1 MSSERLQRWRLV
13 LGGGEADGTEA
24 RLNKEDARV
33 DEVLSHLYDADPVQ
47 RRGGLGASAPRVARW
62 LGDVRSL
69 FPTSVVTILQRD
81 ALERLDL
88 KQMLLEPEMMDAVQ
102 ADVHLASHL
111 IGLAA
116 ALPDEARERARTL
129 VRRVVDDILRRVKL
143 PTAQAVRGA
152 LRRSIR
158 NLRPRPGEID
168 WGATIRANLR
178 HYLAEHRTV
187 VPERRIGYGRNQ
199 ARLRDVILAIDQS
212 ASMATSVVY
221 AGVFGSVL
229 ASLPA
234 VTTHVVAFDTEV
246 VDLTDQCA
254 DPVDVLFGVQLGGGT
269 DINRA
274 LAYCETLVTRP
285 RQTVLVVVTDLVEGG
300 RRDQML
306 ARFAALAAGGV
317 TVIAL
322 LALSDDGAPAYDHHT
337 ASTLASYGI
346 ACFACT
352 PDMFPELMAAAL
364 ERHDLFAW
372 AAARQIVT
380 ARPLE
385 PSTPTT
391 RDEEPSGNG

>member
-1 MSSERLQRWRLV
+1 MSHERLERWRLV
-13 LGGGEADGTEA
+13 LGGGEADATGVQP
-24 RLNKEDARV
+24 RGDDARI
-33 DEVLSHLYDADPVQ
+33 DEALSLLYDADPLF

-62 LGDVRSL
+62 LGDVRRL
-69 FPTSVVTILQRD
+69 FPSGVVSVMQRD
-81 ALERLDL
+81 AIDRLGLEQL
-88 KQMLLEPEMMDAVQ
+88 LLEPEMLDAVQ

-111 IGLAA
+111 IALAA
-116 ALPDEARERARTL
+116 ALPDAAREQARIL
-129 VRRVVDDILRRVKL
+129 VRRVVDEIMRRVKL
-143 PTAQAVRGA
+143 PTTQAVHGA

-158 NLRPRPGEID
+158 KLRPRPGEID
-168 WGATIRANLR
+168 WRATIRANLR
-178 HYLAEHRTV
+178 HYLPEHRTV

-199 ARLRDVILAIDQS
+199 SRLRDVILAIDQS
-212 ASMATSVVY
+212 GSMATSVVY

-234 VTTHVVAFDTEV
+234 VSTRVVAFDTEV
-246 VDLTDQCA
+246 VDLTDRCA

-285 RQTVLVVVTDLVEGG
+285 HQTVLVVVTDLVEGG

-306 ARFAALAAGGV
+306 RRFAAIVASGV

-322 LALSDDGAPAYDHHT
+322 LALSDDGAPAYDHLT
-337 ASTLASYGI
+337 ASTLSSYGI
-346 ACFACT
+346 PCFACT
-352 PDMFPELMAAAL
+352 PDMFPDLMAAAL

-372 AAARQIVT
+372 ASARQIVT

-385 PSTPTT
+385 PPVRVGEGSFG
-391 RDEEPSGNG
+391 DG